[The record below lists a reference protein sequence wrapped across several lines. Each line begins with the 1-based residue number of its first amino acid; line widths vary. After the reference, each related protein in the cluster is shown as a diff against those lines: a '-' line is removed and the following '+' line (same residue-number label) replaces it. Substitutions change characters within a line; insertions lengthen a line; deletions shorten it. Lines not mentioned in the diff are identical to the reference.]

1 MPEPEAARG
10 RERTS
15 AARRPALDDRESY
28 PAAPVAQERAGDGT
42 ENAENPIAAR
52 DAGNG
57 SAAAAPT
64 EDRSGA
70 ASRARRELGTDSSA
84 QPQSASALASR
95 ARRES
100 GSAPPTLGDV
110 AALAGVTV
118 GTASKALNNR
128 GRLRPETRQRVLEAA
143 EQLNFQPNPLA
154 RGLLAG
160 RSWTVGLLTTDSI
173 GRFSI
178 PVLLGAED
186 ALGPE
191 QISVLL
197 CDSRGDVIREQ
208 QHLRNLLARRID
220 GIIVTGRRTD
230 PRPPLAGR
238 PSVPTVYALGPSTD
252 PRDTSVVPDEAGGAR
267 MAVAHLIDSGRTRI
281 AHVTGP
287 AHHAAAVVRAEN
299 ARQRLIESDLELS
312 GGRIYHGEWTEL
324 WGRHAAGLILRADPD
339 CDAIFCGNDLIARG
353 VADAL
358 REAGVRTPED
368 VALVGYDNWELI
380 AAAGRPPLTTV
391 DLNLAE
397 IGRIAALRLLDAIG
411 GRQAAGVETVPC
423 RLVVRESSVM

>member
-1 MPEPEAARG
+1 MAELEAARTEDLG
-10 RERTS
+10 SS
-15 AARRPALDDRESY
+15 ARPRSAGDDLESF
-28 PAAPVAQERAGDGT
+28 PAEPAPDDQAGDGKGGAST
-42 ENAENPIAAR
+42 SPRAVKK
-52 DAGNG
+52 
-57 SAAAAPT
+57 AAAAST
-64 EDRSGA
+64 
-70 ASRARRELGTDSSA
+70 
-84 QPQSASALASR
+84 
-95 ARRES
+95 RRES

-208 QHLRNLLARRID
+208 HHLRTLLARRID

-252 PRDTSVVPDEAGGAR
+252 PRDASVVPDEAGGAR
-267 MAVAHLIDSGRTRI
+267 LAVAHLIDSGRTHI
-281 AHVTGP
+281 AHITGP
-287 AHHAAAVVRAEN
+287 AHHAAAAVRAEQ
-299 ARQRLIESDLELS
+299 ARLRLAESGLELC
-312 GGRIYHGEWTEL
+312 GGRTYHGEWTEL
-324 WGRHAAGLILRADPD
+324 WGRHAAGLILRADPG

-358 REAGVRTPED
+358 REAGVRIPED

-380 AAAGRPPLTTV
+380 AAASRPPLTTV

-411 GRQAAGVETVPC
+411 GRPTTGIETVPC
-423 RLVVRESSVM
+423 RLIVRQSSVI

>member
-1 MPEPEAARG
+1 
-10 RERTS
+10 
-15 AARRPALDDRESY
+15 
-28 PAAPVAQERAGDGT
+28 
-42 ENAENPIAAR
+42 
-52 DAGNG
+52 
-57 SAAAAPT
+57 
-64 EDRSGA
+64 
-70 ASRARRELGTDSSA
+70 
-84 QPQSASALASR
+84 
-95 ARRES
+95 
-100 GSAPPTLGDV
+100 LGDV
-110 AALAGVTV
+110 AALAGVTA

-143 EQLNFQPNPLA
+143 QQLNFQPNPLA

-197 CDSRGDVIREQ
+197 CDSRGDAIREQ
-208 QHLRNLLARRID
+208 HHLRTLLARRID

-252 PRDTSVVPDEAGGAR
+252 PRDASVVPDEAGGAR
-267 MAVAHLIDSGRTRI
+267 LAVSHLVDSGRTRI
-281 AHVTGP
+281 AHITGP
-287 AHHAAAVVRAEN
+287 AHHAAAAVRADQ
-299 ARQRLIESDLELS
+299 AKLRLAESGLELS
-312 GGRIYHGEWTEL
+312 GGRTYHGEWTEL
-324 WGRHAAGLILRADPD
+324 WGRHAAGLVLRADPA

-358 REAGVRTPED
+358 REAGVGIPQD

-380 AAAGRPPLTTV
+380 AAASRPPLTTV

-411 GRQAAGVETVPC
+411 GRRTVGVETVPC
-423 RLVVRESSVM
+423 RLVVRQSSVV

>member
-1 MPEPEAARG
+1 MPEAQAAQGQERAAAAAAR
-10 RERTS
+10 S
-15 AARRPALDDRESY
+15 ARDGRESY
-28 PAAPVAQERAGDGT
+28 PAAPVARDGAGAGT
-42 ENAENPIAAR
+42 ENSENPIAAR
-52 DAGNG
+52 DAVNR
-57 SAAAAPT
+57 SATATAA
-64 EDRSGA
+64 RGQSGA
-70 ASRARRELGTDSSA
+70 VA
-84 QPQSASALASR
+84 R

-100 GSAPPTLGDV
+100 GSAPTLGDV

-143 EQLNFQPNPLA
+143 GQLNFQPNPLA

-160 RSWTVGLLTTDSI
+160 RTWTVGLLTTDSI

-208 QHLRNLLARRID
+208 HHLRTLLARRID

-252 PRDTSVVPDEAGGAR
+252 SRDISVVPDEAGGAR

-287 AHHAAAVVRAEN
+287 AHHAAAAVRAEH
-299 ARQRLIESDLELS
+299 ARQRLAESGLEPS

-324 WGRHAAGLILRADPD
+324 WGRHAAGLVLRADPD

-358 REAGVRTPED
+358 REAGVRIPED

-380 AAAGRPPLTTV
+380 AAGGRPPLTTV

-411 GRQAAGVETVPC
+411 GRPAAGVETVPC
-423 RLVVRESSVM
+423 RLVVRESSVV